1 MSRFLQLH
9 YLVPYPPSNPNRSAS
24 GRPKTAWY
32 GGALRLRLSSQSLK
46 RAVRTSEVM
55 HQAVGGNLGTR
66 SRRFGEEIF
75 GHLKSKGADDEVAT
89 RISDRIAGIFGKVI
103 AKGGRSRI
111 AQVAFVSPEERT
123 AALALAESLLEGN
136 QPDAEAMA
144 HAASTVLRKAD
155 SAVDIAL
162 FGRMLAETPEFGR
175 RASLQVAHAFTT
187 HAAPDEEDE
196 FTVVD
201 DLNVS
206 GGTAE
211 AGFLGKSGYGS
222 GIFYVYVMVEI
233 SRLLSNL
240 DGNLDLAELAV
251 PAVVRAFA
259 TVSPSGR
266 RTAFAHHVRAAY
278 ILAEAGPMQPRSLA
292 SAFLDPVAGSALLPD
307 SIVRLR
313 QTAAALDR
321 AYGKAA
327 EESVEMDVAA
337 GRGSLDEIA
346 DFACRQV
353 RLA

>member
-1 MSRFLQLH
+1 MSRFLQMH

-46 RAVRTSEVM
+46 RAVRTSDVM
-55 HQAVGGNLGTR
+55 RQAVGGNLGTR

-75 GHLKSKGADDEVAT
+75 RHLKSKGADDEAAT
-89 RISDRIAGIFGKVI
+89 VISDRIAGIFGKVV
-103 AKGGRSRI
+103 AKGGKSRT
-111 AQVAFVSPEERT
+111 AQVAFVSPEERD
-123 AALALAESLLEGN
+123 AALTLAGSLLEGGRL
-136 QPDAEAMA
+136 DAEAMA
-144 HAASTVLRKAD
+144 DAASTVLRKVD

-175 RASLQVAHAFTT
+175 KASLQVAHALTT

-196 FTVVD
+196 FAIVD
-201 DLNVS
+201 DLNEA
-206 GGTAE
+206 GGTPD
-211 AGFLGKSGYGS
+211 AGFLGTSGYGS
-222 GIFYVYVMVEI
+222 GTFYVYAVVEI

-240 DGNLDLAELAV
+240 DGNLALAELAV

-266 RTAFAHHVRAAY
+266 RSAFAHHVRAAY

-292 SAFLDPVAGSALLPD
+292 SAFLEPVEGTTLLSD
-307 SIVRLR
+307 SIRRLR

-337 GRGSLDEIA
+337 GQGSLDEIA
-346 DFACRQV
+346 DFARRQV